1 MPNNNSYP
9 KISIITPVLNRVQF
23 LEETILSVIS
33 QGYPNLEYI
42 IIDGGSTDGTLE
54 IIKKHEKS
62 ISYWVSEPDLGMYP
76 AIQKGFNRSTGE
88 IMAWL
93 NSDDL
98 YKPGSLKMIASI
110 FNDTEV
116 EWITGMGSLYN
127 KVGNCVKTNNL
138 AKWSKSRVWLND
150 YKWIQQENTFWK
162 RSLWEKSGGF
172 ISTDLKYA
180 GDFELWCRFFK
191 HAELYSVHT
200 SFAGFRLHGSQFT
213 SSFKNEYE
221 AEARRIAKEFKPLTL
236 KEKRKYYILVLF
248 KGLQWVVK
256 YTLIFLFLESF
267 VSKIIDKLH
276 NFPRIIRYNFNEF
289 KWEIAWKKTK

>member
-1 MPNNNSYP
+1 VEKHIFP

-23 LEETILSVIS
+23 LEDTILSIIS

-42 IIDGGSTDGTLE
+42 IIDGGSTDGSLG
-54 IIKKHEKS
+54 IIKKYEKS
-62 ISYWVSEPDLGMYP
+62 IAYWVSEPDLGMYH
-76 AIQKGFNRSTGE
+76 AIRKGFDRSTGE

-93 NSDDL
+93 NSDDIN
-98 YKPGSLKMIASI
+98 KPGSLNMIASI

-127 KVGNCVKTNNL
+127 KEGNCVKTNNL
-138 AKWSKSRVWLND
+138 MKWSKSRVWLND
-150 YKWIQQENTFWK
+150 YRWIQQENTFWK

-191 HAELYSVHT
+191 YAELYSVHT

-213 SSFKNEYE
+213 SDFMKEYE
-221 AEARRIAKEFKPLTL
+221 TEAKKVTEKFKPDTL
-236 KEKRKYYILVLF
+236 NEKIRFYILSFLDLINKVI
-248 KGLQWVVK
+248 KITV
-256 YTLIFLFLESF
+256 IFLFLEPF
-267 VSKIIDKLH
+267 VSRIIEKFH
-276 NFPRIIRYNFNEF
+276 NFPKIIRYNFNEL
-289 KWEIAWKKTK
+289 KWEIARKKTR

>member
-1 MPNNNSYP
+1 MEKHIFP

-42 IIDGGSTDGTLE
+42 IIDGGSTDGSLE
-54 IIKKHEKS
+54 IIKKYEKS
-62 ISYWVSEPDLGMYP
+62 ISSWVSEKDQGHFY

-93 NSDDL
+93 SSDDI
-98 YKPGSLKMIASI
+98 YKPGCLNMIASI
-110 FNDTEV
+110 FSDLDI
-116 EWITGMGSLYN
+116 EWITGMPSLYN
-127 KVGNCVKTNNL
+127 NEGFCVKTNNL
-138 AKWSKSRVWLND
+138 MKWSKSMIWLND

-162 RSLWEKSGGF
+162 RSLWKKSGGF

-200 SFAGFRLHGSQFT
+200 SFAGFRLHGSQI
-213 SSFKNEYE
+213 SLDFKNENE
-221 AEARRIAKEFKPLTL
+221 AEAKKIAEKFKPDTL
-236 KEKRKYYILVLF
+236 NEKVQFYILSFLKVINRLI
-248 KGLQWVVK
+248 KG
-256 YTLIFLFLESF
+256 TFIFLFLEPF
-267 VSKIIDKLH
+267 VSKLIDKLH
-276 NFPRIIRYNFNEF
+276 NFPKIIRYNFIEL
-289 KWEIAWKKTK
+289 KWEIARKKTP

>member
-1 MPNNNSYP
+1 VEKQRLP
-9 KISIITPVLNRVQF
+9 KISIITPVINRVQF

-42 IIDGGSTDGTLE
+42 IIDGGSTDGSLE
-54 IIKKHEKS
+54 IIKKHEKF
-62 ISYWVSEPDLGMYP
+62 ISYWVSEPDSGMYH
-76 AIQKGFNRSTGE
+76 AIQKGFDRSTGE

-93 NSDDL
+93 NSDDI
-98 YKPGSLKMIASI
+98 YKPVSLNMIASI

-127 KVGNCVKTNNL
+127 KEGNCVKTNNL
-138 AKWSKSRVWLND
+138 MKWSKSRVWLKD

-162 RSLWEKSGGF
+162 RSLWEKSGGS
-172 ISTDLKYA
+172 INIDLKYA

-213 SSFKNEYE
+213 TAFKKEYE
-221 AEARRIAKEFKPLTL
+221 TEACSIAKEFKPVTPN
-236 KEKRKYYILVLF
+236 EKRKYYILVLF
-248 KGLQWVVK
+248 KSLQWVVK
-256 YTLIFLFLESF
+256 YTLIFLFLEPF

-276 NFPRIIRYNFNEF
+276 DFPKIIRYNFNEL
-289 KWEIAWKKTK
+289 KWEIAWKKAR